1 LTGEVYT
8 VMTPELEE
16 KQRMLISEDEIGNME
31 APEEEGL
38 EQSPMQEFRKSHK
51 AEKEEDPDQ
60 PIIGYK
66 PGKQM
71 DLGLD

>member
-1 LTGEVYT
+1 
-8 VMTPELEE
+8 
-16 KQRMLISEDEIGNME
+16 MLITDEEIGNMD

-38 EQSPMQEFRKSHK
+38 EQSPVQEFRKSHRT
-51 AEKEEDPDQ
+51 EKEEDSDQ
-60 PIIGYK
+60 PIIGRK